1 MTAYIHCVLFHA
13 VAGLKQLR
21 SCSHQGAGMVC
32 ILLLGHACGS
42 EPRGREAQVTYY
54 YGITSVRSRT
64 LTSRKA
70 RFCTVVV
77 VHFSCSGVELT

>member
-1 MTAYIHCVLFHA
+1 
-13 VAGLKQLR
+13 
-21 SCSHQGAGMVC
+21 MVC
-32 ILLLGHACGS
+32 ILLILLGHAYGS
-42 EPRGREAQVTYY
+42 EPRGREAQVPYY